1 LALHSHGSALLSIH
15 PKFPAAADRH
25 VIAACASSVEQA
37 AGGMGFAMWE
47 RKRQPRMRAFVPA
60 RRIALDRKERLD
72 IVRGNRRVGA
82 TSTFEAR
89 GSPRRLR
96 RIYSSC
102 AADTAAIRGI
112 NFALH

>member
-1 LALHSHGSALLSIH
+1 MR
-15 PKFPAAADRH
+15 D
-25 VIAACASSVEQA
+25 
-37 AGGMGFAMWE
+37 MGKEKTTA
-47 RKRQPRMRAFVPA
+47 QRAFVPA
-60 RRIALDRKERLD
+60 RMVALDRKERLD

-89 GSPRRLR
+89 GSLRRFR